1 MRSNAVMHTTLDA
14 QSFMHRVSIFPM
26 SNEADRARQA
36 FAKFLKVHSL
46 SGRAVSAA
54 GGLSPSAASQFI
66 LGHSRSPKADTFS
79 RFAKGASEKLG
90 RAVTVG
96 EMLGEAQAEI
106 QLPISSYVG
115 AGDEVVAPVEGDGP
129 IDYVAAPPELAEG
142 EVLEVRG
149 RSMLPAYEHGD
160 LLFHRFMD
168 PDPRNLLG
176 KLVIAK
182 LKDGRRFVKVLQPG
196 SKRGRFTLTSLNP
209 SYAPMED
216 QAVAAVARIVWVK
229 KKG

>member
-1 MRSNAVMHTTLDA
+1 MRPFSIIGMSYDA
-14 QSFMHRVSIFPM
+14 
-26 SNEADRARQA
+26 AKARRGLQKIMDTHKLSERGI
-36 FAKFLKVHSL
+36 AKL
-46 SGRAVSAA
+46 A
-54 GGLSPSAASQFI
+54 G
-66 LGHSRSPKADTFS
+66 RSPATITHFLRGRTDSLT
-79 RFAKGASEKLG
+79 AKTYDKIAEGMTNKFG
-90 RAVTVG
+90 REFTVAELRG
-96 EMLGEAQAEI
+96 DAPLEI
-106 QLPISSYVG
+106 QLPIRSYVG

>member
-1 MRSNAVMHTTLDA
+1 
-14 QSFMHRVSIFPM
+14 M
-26 SNEADRARQA
+26 SDETYE
-36 FAKFLKVHSL
+36 KL
-46 SGRAVSAA
+46 AA
-54 GGLSPSAASQFI
+54 GASKLLNRNISPSRLRPGAA
-66 LGHSRSPKADTFS
+66 AD
-79 RFAKGASEKLG
+79 
-90 RAVTVG
+90 
-96 EMLGEAQAEI
+96 I
-106 QLPISSYVG
+106 DLPIRSYVG
-115 AGDEVVAPVEGDGP
+115 AGDEVVEPVEGDGP

-176 KLVIAK
+176 KLVIIK
-182 LKDGRRFVKVLQPG
+182 LKDGRRFVKVLQAG
-196 SKRGRFTLTSLNP
+196 SKRGRFTLASLNP